1 MAEENIRE
9 ISLQDEHEELQ
20 LSHPI
25 IEGPQSQSVEGLYA
39 PYNLSRD
46 NNDRATH
53 SHLFGRKKPDQVSI
67 QQHTISDDFD
77 QGEFYHGTEGNIEQ
91 PEDQEKIKQI

>member
-1 MAEENIRE
+1 MRE
-9 ISLQDEHEELQ
+9 VSAQDEHEVLQ

-39 PYNLSRD
+39 ACNFSHETSG
-46 NNDRATH
+46 RAAQ

-67 QQHTISDDFD
+67 QQHTISDDYD
-77 QGEFYHGTEGNIEQ
+77 QGDLYHGTEGNIEQ
-91 PEDQEKIKQI
+91 PEE